1 MFEEILHIAEH
12 SLLDTL
18 PVIPVLFIIY
28 FLMEYFWHIKALDL
42 LNFLRM
48 SGKYGVVVATLFGL
62 IPQCGMS
69 VFFTSLYLGK
79 RITIGALIAN
89 YLATSDEAIP
99 VMLSHL
105 SYGNEILSIIGIKII
120 LGISAGYIIDALVSQ
135 KYFSGSPVEENKK
148 DLVHVGMEHSGS
160 EIKKM
165 LKHSISRTLQIAGWV
180 FGATFLLGLIIEL
193 TEGANPL
200 FALRAYPL
208 AEIPAASLFGL
219 IPNCAASIAIATG
232 YIQNDISFSAAAAGL
247 SAGAG
252 FGPIILFRQGKLK
265 DSVRV
270 LIYTLIASM
279 AAGYLIHLFQFNRIL

>member
-1 MFEEILHIAEH
+1 MLEEILHIAEH

-18 PVIPVLFIIY
+18 PVIPVLFLIY
-28 FLMEYFWHIKALDL
+28 FLMEYFWHKKALDL
-42 LNFLRM
+42 LSFLRM

-69 VFFTSLYLGK
+69 VFFTGLYLGK

-105 SYGNEILSIIGIKII
+105 NYGSAIGSIIGIKVL
-120 LGISAGYIIDALVSQ
+120 LGISAGYIIDALVSN
-135 KYFSGSPVEENKK
+135 KYFSGNPVEESKK
-148 DLVHVGMEHSGS
+148 DLVHVGMEKTGS

-165 LKHSISRTLQIAGWV
+165 FKHSISRTLQIAGWV
-180 FGATFLLGLIIEL
+180 FGATFLLGIVIEFSR
-193 TEGANPL
+193 GANPL
-200 FALRAYPL
+200 MALNAYPL
-208 AEIPAASLFGL
+208 AEIPAAALFGL

-232 YIQNDISFSAAAAGL
+232 YIQSDLSFSAAVAGL

-252 FGPIILFRQGKLK
+252 FGPIILFRQGKLS

-270 LIYTLIASM
+270 LIYTLLASLT
-279 AAGYLIHLFQFNRIL
+279 AGYIVHFIF